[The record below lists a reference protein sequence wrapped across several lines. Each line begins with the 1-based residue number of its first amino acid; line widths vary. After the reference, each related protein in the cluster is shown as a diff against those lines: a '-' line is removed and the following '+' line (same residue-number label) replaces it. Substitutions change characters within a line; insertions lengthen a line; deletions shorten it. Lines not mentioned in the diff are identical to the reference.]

1 MTLKWWYQVHVDY
14 DSKTRWLVKLYQN
27 SFFLETIACHMFLPN
42 RKRYYRSIGSIII
55 TTVLTATFLFEKE
68 KTRQPDFLTLLRLL
82 EYKRRW
88 SLFVN
93 DRISQEIWIISRP
106 ITVLSRDS
114 IMGDFYS
121 WKITCHFYILKLSW
135 VLVGFFDFQTTNEL
149 LNTST
154 SKRKYSFQIYY
165 ESVDAIWNIYA

>member
-1 MTLKWWYQVHVDY
+1 MIARPDGWYNYIKIVSSWKLLHVTCFFRTGNVITVVLAALSSRLSLPLLFF
-14 DSKTRWLVKLYQN
+14 SK
-27 SFFLETIACHMFLPN
+27 
-42 RKRYYRSIGSIII
+42 
-55 TTVLTATFLFEKE
+55 KE
-68 KTRQPDFLTLLRLL
+68 KTRQPNFLTLLRLL
-82 EYKRRW
+82 KYKRRW
-88 SLFVN
+88 NLFVN

-114 IMGDFYS
+114 TMGDFYS

-135 VLVGFFDFQTTNEL
+135 VLVGFFAFQTTNEL

-165 ESVDAIWNIYA
+165 ESVDAVWNIYT